1 MNFMD
6 FLWYPNNVNAAVDV
20 LLGISQDQGPSSND
34 NFIGPLLG
42 PSTADDDRWNSSRG
56 ALNAGDTSRG
66 RHNSP
71 AIEITDSSPQSQ
83 AIGLASS
90 NFLQDSD
97 KANWALV
104 RTSQNATGDS
114 VMYGPHPDPN
124 AANRYQQHEDEL
136 SKAISASL
144 QASMIDTQYVSIPL
158 SQHIR
163 PSPFTPVSLRAKEV
177 DLIPGALLVH
187 ALYHI
192 PQIRDAFRKV
202 AYGIYPKLKGIR
214 PFWLNSM
221 NGYWRCMA
229 EMEMTLQ
236 ADVTFDDW
244 VQEFNSAFHNDGFK
258 DAKEHTEALY
268 KRFADNSVHLPPPFS
283 RNLLHSIIWYP
294 RSSGA
299 SSSSLWSSDTSPYF
313 ASSSKSPM
321 PLIPISA
328 NINSPDNEL
337 INYLHEMTWTRKLE
351 VAADILDHS
360 ALKNLRTSIKYFETV
375 TPEDPS
381 DPESERKKWTLGSLK
396 RVLETVEHEISNT
409 EKIIKQAKEEVSTVF
424 NITGLQKHPYDLR
437 AVLMWDGVYGRGHF
451 YSYVQG
457 RDTKWYKTVEAS
469 VTEVTEGTVLTDIA
483 GLHFGAGPFMLFYS
497 RCRKGSSSTV
507 MDEEKS
513 QETAAQSSEAIDS
526 TDQTQRVYASM
537 LEELSQWHPTLRM
550 EIAQTNAIFREQL
563 EKEGIIDSEG
573 RVLQNSTDGQGQPSQ
588 PRALWEDPLSRM
600 DYEDMG
606 DPYVYDDDPIE
617 MEGIELLR
625 SNNFPAG
632 GDYEGKE
639 VEMEERV
646 PALRWETDDKEAE
659 GSFKG
664 WNPSQKSDIDWDE
677 VLRESKSL
685 PEPSED
691 DWTQAPS
698 NRGGVIEVQVTRTV
712 ETSDE
717 KEEEK
722 QV

>member
-1 MNFMD
+1 
-6 FLWYPNNVNAAVDV
+6 
-20 LLGISQDQGPSSND
+20 
-34 NFIGPLLG
+34 
-42 PSTADDDRWNSSRG
+42 
-56 ALNAGDTSRG
+56 
-66 RHNSP
+66 
-71 AIEITDSSPQSQ
+71 
-83 AIGLASS
+83 
-90 NFLQDSD
+90 
-97 KANWALV
+97 
-104 RTSQNATGDS
+104 
-114 VMYGPHPDPN
+114 MYGPHPDPN

-351 VAADILDHS
+351 VAADILVFGITHEEGPVPSSSIINSYSVSTNAASNSAGSSKIASEKYPLRFPPRIFVDPFLLENSEITAIQKKTRQTLLGSIRALENKLVTLRGSDHS

-396 RVLETVEHEISNT
+396 RVLETVEHEISSELNQGFSVIVDSYIGLDT

-513 QETAAQSSEAIDS
+513 EETAAQSSEAIDS

-646 PALRWETDDKEAE
+646 PASRWETDDKEAE